1 MAGWWW
7 CPPSSDPPLL
17 LLLPK
22 NPAIHPHIDSRIIIT
37 ANPVNCH
44 SFPPP
49 TTSQLEPPKSHPQ
62 DVHRFIQSPTI
73 PPAIHPGELWLLLL
87 APRAPNGNLL
97 PINSAFATISTTIYL
112 QPRTFHPTNKCRP
125 NKRILSITILTHPP
139 TTSNH
144 YCIAAASLQFPIQS

>member
-1 MAGWWW
+1 MSALFR
-7 CPPSSDPPLL
+7 PSTT
-17 LLLPK
+17 
-22 NPAIHPHIDSRIIIT
+22 IIT
-37 ANPVNCH
+37 TQKPRY
-44 SFPPP
+44 SSSYRFPYYYYCKPSQLPQFSTAP

-73 PPAIHPGELWLLLL
+73 PPAIHPGELWLLL